1 MQEEKLIKKNLG
13 RKKRIYY
20 HEPNKEKIM
29 KLVKAYLRTF
39 MADDVIN
46 ALKELKAPRITA
58 IDVKALGDEIDP
70 SDLKISAELSSPY
83 TTMVKIEII
92 CTDDCVERVKETI
105 LKHAR
110 TGYKGDGLIAVSN
123 VDEAISIRTGKNGV
137 LPF

>member
-1 MQEEKLIKKNLG
+1 
-13 RKKRIYY
+13 
-20 HEPNKEKIM
+20 M
-29 KLVKAYLRTF
+29 KLVKAYIRTF

-46 ALKELKAPRITA
+46 ALKGLKAPRITA

-70 SDLKISAELSSPY
+70 NYLKISAELSSTY

-105 LKHAR
+105 LKCAR
-110 TGYKGDGLIAVSN
+110 TGYKGDGLIAISP

-137 LPF
+137 LSFLD

>member
-1 MQEEKLIKKNLG
+1 
-13 RKKRIYY
+13 
-20 HEPNKEKIM
+20 M
-29 KLVKAYLRTF
+29 KLLKAYIRTF

-46 ALKELKAPRITA
+46 ALKSLKAPRFTA

-70 SDLKISAELSSPY
+70 GDLKISAELSSTY

-105 LKHAR
+105 LKNAR
-110 TGYKGDGLIAVSN
+110 TGYKGDGLIAISP

-137 LPF
+137 LPSSD